1 MALSKLALN
10 LRRLRKE
17 RGLTTN
23 QVADKCGIQPHAVR
37 RWERAETK
45 PTVDHI
51 AVISRLYQCGAD
63 EILFGNSDDKHVVT
77 VDVEPGQTVQI
88 EVNAAELKGP
98 KTQYR
103 PPIKIQN
110 DSKKRPPINGKPKR
124 KRKKAM

>member
-1 MALSKLALN
+1 MALSKLAAQ
-10 LRRLRKE
+10 LRMLRKA

-23 QVADKCGIQPHAVR
+23 QVGAKCGIQPHAVR
-37 RWERAETK
+37 RWERGETK
-45 PTVDHI
+45 PTIDNL
-51 AVISRLYQCGAD
+51 AVLSRLYQCGAD
-63 EILFGNSDDKHVVT
+63 EILFGNSDEKHVVT

-110 DSKKRPPINGKPKR
+110 DSKNRPTTNGKPKR
-124 KRKKAM
+124 KRKKVI